1 MVLDNMVLDWILDWK
16 NVYREY
22 HWDKWQNWIVD
33 SKVENKSMS
42 ILILVIK
49 LWLCQRMLLI
59 LGSKHKSIKQERGMR

>member
-42 ILILVIK
+42 ILILVI
-49 LWLCQRMLLI
+49 
-59 LGSKHKSIKQERGMR
+59 